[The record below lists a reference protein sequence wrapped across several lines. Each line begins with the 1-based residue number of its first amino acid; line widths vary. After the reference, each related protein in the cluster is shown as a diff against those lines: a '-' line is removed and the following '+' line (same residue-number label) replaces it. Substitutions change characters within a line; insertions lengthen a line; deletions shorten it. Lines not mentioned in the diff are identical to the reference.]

1 MRGKVLM
8 IISASRRT
16 DIPAFYG
23 EWLYRR
29 LEEGWAVAVNPF
41 TKAAVRVS
49 LNPGDVYALVL
60 WSKNFQPFLPYL
72 DYLDQRKLNLYFL
85 FTITAMDGQFEPHVP
100 QKEEMVEVFRYLS
113 ERYSPEQV
121 QWRFDPILIT
131 TELDCDYYLERFEY
145 LARRLKGY
153 TRRCYISF
161 ANRYRKA
168 ELRFQ
173 ERFGNSSRW
182 LELELE
188 EKQKL
193 VREMAQIAEGCGIG
207 LYSCCQP
214 ELVGG
219 GVKRGS
225 CVDYLHMASLFGEM
239 IPAPPKTPTR
249 AGCWCYDSIDI
260 GMYDI
265 CLHDCVYCYANQNHE
280 RALQRYRAHRPDC
293 PSLLLGEYQFNENKG
308 SNRIPNRYCQPK
320 LIP

>member
-1 MRGKVLM
+1 MLM

-16 DIPAFYG
+16 DIPVFYG

-29 LEEGWAVAVNPF
+29 IEEGWAVAVNPF

-72 DYLDQRKLNLYFL
+72 DYLDRRKFNLYFL
-85 FTITAMDGQFEPHVP
+85 FTITGMSGQFEPHVP
-100 QKEEMVEVFRYLS
+100 PKEEMVEVFRYLS
-113 ERYSPEQV
+113 ERYSPEHV

-131 TELDCDYYLERFEY
+131 TEMGRDYYLERFEY
-145 LARRLKGY
+145 LSRRLKGY
-153 TRRCYISF
+153 TRRSYISF

-168 ELRFQ
+168 EVRFQ
-173 ERFGNSSRW
+173 KRFGDSSRW
-182 LELELE
+182 LELELK

-193 VREMAQIAEGCGIG
+193 VREMAQIAERYGIS

-214 ELVGG
+214 ELVGE

-225 CVDYLHMASLFGEM
+225 CVDYSHMASIFGELM
-239 IPAPPKTPTR
+239 PAPRKSPTR
-249 AGCWCYDSIDI
+249 AGCCCYESIDI
-260 GMYDI
+260 GMYDT
-265 CLHDCVYCYANQNHE
+265 CLHDCVYCYANQDHR
-280 RALQRYRAHRPDC
+280 RALKRYRTHRPES
-293 PSLLLGEYQFNENKG
+293 PSLLPGEYKFSEYKG